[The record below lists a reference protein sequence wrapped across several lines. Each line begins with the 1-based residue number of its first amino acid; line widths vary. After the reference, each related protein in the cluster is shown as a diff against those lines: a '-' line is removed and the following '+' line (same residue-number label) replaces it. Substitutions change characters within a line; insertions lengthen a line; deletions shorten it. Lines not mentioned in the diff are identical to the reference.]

1 MKDRQRELMSGLGV
15 LALLLA
21 AACDTGGVEGGGPPC
36 PPASCCTGSCGCA
49 PLVTD
54 GGFGVLPPKPSAPA
68 ATTNTPT
75 VFAISKFYFGDTD
88 RSGHASS
95 TAWQTFGL
103 NIDGKVTSTNATD
116 VCKLVSGAIPCTQLD
131 GDNGIDNSF
140 GANVLGAIRTL
151 NFMYD
156 SYANNAIK
164 EGGGTLLIRLDGLG
178 PSDAYSQLPGALYR
192 ATPTSQPLRWDGTD
206 IRAVDAVSLV
216 GGDTSKP
223 LAVLPDGYMNGRV
236 WVSGISSGAAY
247 LDLQVTAGSA
257 GSGLLPPIPLRHV
270 QIVMQVDP
278 GNASATS
285 GVLSGVA
292 RTRDVIA
299 WVQLW
304 SGTISTSLC
313 GGSAAMSIASQ
324 FAQMSDIMTDG
335 TNEPGEECDGISV
348 GLGFDAVA
356 VQLGKAESE
365 PPFKNPCS
373 DGGTDATSSE
383 D

>member
-1 MKDRQRELMSGLGV
+1 MTRFGT

-21 AACDTGGVEGGGPPC
+21 TACDTGGVEGGVQPC
-36 PPASCCTGSCGCA
+36 PPASCCTDSCGCA

-54 GGFGVLPPKPSAPA
+54 SGPGMLPPKPSAPA
-68 ATTNTPT
+68 ATANTAT
-75 VFAISKFYFGDTD
+75 VFAISKFYFGDAD
-88 RSGHASS
+88 RSGRASS

-103 NIDGKVTSTNATD
+103 NIDGKVTAANSTD
-116 VCKLVSGAIPCTQLD
+116 VCKLVPGALRCTQLD

-140 GANVLGAIRTL
+140 GENVLGAIHTL
-151 NFMYD
+151 NAMYD

-164 EGGGTLLIRLDGLG
+164 EGGGTLLIRLDSLG

-192 ATPTSQPLRWDGTD
+192 ATPTSQRLKWDGTD
-206 IRAVDAVSLV
+206 IRAVDPVSLA

-223 LAVLPDGYMNGRV
+223 VAVLPDGYMNSRV
-236 WVSGISSGAAY
+236 WVSGISAGAAY

-270 QIVMQVDP
+270 QIAMQVAP

-292 RTRDVIA
+292 RTQDVIA
-299 WVQLW
+299 WIQLW
-304 SGTISTSLC
+304 SGTISRSLC
-313 GGSAAMSIASQ
+313 GGSAAMSISSQ
-324 FAQMSDIMTDG
+324 FEQMSDIIADG
-335 TNEPGEECDGISV
+335 TNEPGKECDGISV

-356 VQLGKAESE
+356 VQLGKAEAE
-365 PPFKNPCS
+365 PPFLNPCS
-373 DGGTDATSSE
+373 DGGTDATSSG